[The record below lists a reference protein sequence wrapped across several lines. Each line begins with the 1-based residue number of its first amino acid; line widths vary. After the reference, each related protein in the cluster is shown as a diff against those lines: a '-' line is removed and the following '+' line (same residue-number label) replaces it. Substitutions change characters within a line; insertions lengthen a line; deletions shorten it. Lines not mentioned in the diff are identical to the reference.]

1 MIEEVIQ
8 NISANTGMSKD
19 EARTMMESG
28 IPLKRFQQ
36 PEDVAQ
42 LVCFLASDA
51 AKNISGESI
60 NLDGGVVRD

>member
-1 MIEEVIQ
+1 MIEAVID
-8 NISANTGMSKD
+8 NISNNTGMSRE

-36 PEDVAQ
+36 PDDVAN

-51 AKNISGESI
+51 ARNISGESM
-60 NLDGGVVRD
+60 NLDGGVIRD